1 MKGHFYRKIMSK
13 IKNFDELQFIDDFMF
28 GAVMKRS
35 ELCKSL
41 LEIILNMKISKI
53 VYLDRQKTID
63 LCLESKGVRL
73 DVYVEDENHTVYNI
87 EMQTSVDDNLPKRTR
102 YYQGIVDM
110 ELLGKG
116 VEYKNLKKSFIIFLC
131 TEDLFGEH
139 SYIYTFENRCIE
151 NLNLPLGDET
161 VKIFLNAS
169 GTSGEVSQKIK
180 NLANYMHTHNPT
192 DEFTRALEEEIHKV
206 RANEEYRRDYM
217 LYSLKLKEQLE
228 KGREEGRK
236 EGRAEGRKEGRTEG
250 QLEIL
255 TVYHWLE
262 STGRRDEAVAILQ
275 IQNEDLRKKL
285 FSEYQKVIHD

>member
-1 MKGHFYRKIMSK
+1 MSK

-28 GAVMKRS
+28 GAVMKRT
-35 ELCKSL
+35 ELCKGL
-41 LEIILNMKISKI
+41 LEIILDMKISKI
-53 VYLDRQKTID
+53 EYLERQKTID
-63 LCLESKGVRL
+63 LCLEAKGVRL
-73 DVYVEDENHTVYNI
+73 DVYAEDENQTVYNI

-110 ELLGKG
+110 DLLGKG
-116 VEYKNLKKSFIIFLC
+116 IEYKNLKKSFIIFLC
-131 TEDLFGEH
+131 TEDPFEDN
-139 SYIYTFENRCIE
+139 SYMYTFENRCIE

-161 VKIFLNAS
+161 VKIFLNAN

-180 NLANYMHTHNPT
+180 NLAKYMHTHNPT
-192 DEFTRALEEEIHKV
+192 DEFTCALEEEIHKV

-217 LYSLKLKEQLE
+217 LYSLKLHEQLE
-228 KGREEGRK
+228 KGREQ
-236 EGRAEGRKEGRTEG
+236 GRAEGRKEGRKEG

-262 STGRRDEAVAILQ
+262 STGRSEEAVAILQ

-285 FSEYQKVIHD
+285 FSEYKEINHD